1 MKATKRQGR
10 GPFFFSKRC
19 LYFNIKLIWINK
31 HFLKWQTNDDTFYF
45 VDFFKRKKISAQ
57 IEWKENETTYFVS
70 WGQAMI
76 IIYLFIRLLVET
88 IYFSYIQ
95 DYGLMESKLLQDG
108 CVKPTDLGGKVDF
121 KP

>member
-1 MKATKRQGR
+1 M
-10 GPFFFSKRC
+10 
-19 LYFNIKLIWINK
+19 YFNIELIWINK
-31 HFLKWQTNDDTFYF
+31 HFFLNDKPTTTLFILQN
-45 VDFFKRKKISAQ
+45 FFKQKEKIISTQ
-57 IEWKENETTYFVS
+57 REWKENDTTYFVS
-70 WGQAMI
+70 GGQAMI

-88 IYFSYIQ
+88 IYFSYSVIQ

>member
-1 MKATKRQGR
+1 MTNQR
-10 GPFFFSKRC
+10 P
-19 LYFNIKLIWINK
+19 
-31 HFLKWQTNDDTFYF
+31 HFLFCR
-45 VDFFKRKKISAQ
+45 FFKEKKISAQ

>member
-1 MKATKRQGR
+1 
-10 GPFFFSKRC
+10 
-19 LYFNIKLIWINK
+19 
-31 HFLKWQTNDDTFYF
+31 
-45 VDFFKRKKISAQ
+45 
-57 IEWKENETTYFVS
+57 
-70 WGQAMI
+70 MI

-88 IYFSYIQ
+88 IYFSYTQ

>member
-1 MKATKRQGR
+1 
-10 GPFFFSKRC
+10 
-19 LYFNIKLIWINK
+19 
-31 HFLKWQTNDDTFYF
+31 
-45 VDFFKRKKISAQ
+45 
-57 IEWKENETTYFVS
+57 
-70 WGQAMI
+70 MI

-88 IYFSYIQ
+88 IYFSYSVIQ

>member
-1 MKATKRQGR
+1 MTNQR
-10 GPFFFSKRC
+10 P
-19 LYFNIKLIWINK
+19 
-31 HFLKWQTNDDTFYF
+31 HFLFCR
-45 VDFFKRKKISAQ
+45 FFKRKKISAQ
-57 IEWKENETTYFVS
+57 REWKENETTYFVS

>member
-1 MKATKRQGR
+1 MTNQR
-10 GPFFFSKRC
+10 P
-19 LYFNIKLIWINK
+19 
-31 HFLKWQTNDDTFYF
+31 HFLFGR
-45 VDFFKRKKISAQ
+45 FFKRKKISAQ
-57 IEWKENETTYFVS
+57 KEWKENETTYFVS

>member
-1 MKATKRQGR
+1 M
-10 GPFFFSKRC
+10 
-19 LYFNIKLIWINK
+19 YFNIELIWINK
-31 HFLKWQTNDDTFYF
+31 HFFLKWQTNEHTFYF
-45 VDFFKRKKISAQ
+45 TEFFKQKEKIISTQ
-57 IEWKENETTYFVS
+57 REWKENDTTYFVS
-70 WGQAMI
+70 GGQAMI

-88 IYFSYIQ
+88 IYFSYSVIQ

>member
-1 MKATKRQGR
+1 MTKQR
-10 GPFFFSKRC
+10 P
-19 LYFNIKLIWINK
+19 
-31 HFLKWQTNDDTFYF
+31 HFLFYR
-45 VDFFKRKKISAQ
+45 FFLSKKVSAQ
-57 IEWKENETTYFVS
+57 REWKENDTTYFVS
-70 WGQAMI
+70 RGQAMI

-108 CVKPTDLGGKVDF
+108 CVKSTDLGGKVDL

>member
-1 MKATKRQGR
+1 MERKRNHL
-10 GPFFFSKRC
+10 FC
-19 LYFNIKLIWINK
+19 
-31 HFLKWQTNDDTFYF
+31 FLRASY
-45 VDFFKRKKISAQ
+45 
-57 IEWKENETTYFVS
+57 
-70 WGQAMI
+70 MI